1 LRVVV
6 ADDAVLVREGVGR
19 ILEAAGFDVVGQ
31 ARDAGELL
39 ALVATERPDV
49 AVVDIRM
56 PPTQTD
62 EGLQAAQEI
71 RRRHPT
77 VGILVLSQYVDSS
90 QTLALLAQDPRG
102 LGYLLK
108 ERVADVADLVDAIRR
123 VGKGGSVVDPEVV
136 RRLLSR
142 HRTQNALEQLTNR
155 EAEVLRLMA
164 EGRTN
169 EAIAKRLGVSAKTIE
184 THIHNVFGK
193 LGLEATPEDHR
204 RVLAVLSY
212 LGS

>member
-19 ILEAAGFDVVGQ
+19 ILEAAGFEVVGQ

-77 VGILVLSQYVDSS
+77 VGILVLSHYVDSS
-90 QTLALLAQDPRG
+90 QTLGLLAQDPRG

-108 ERVADVADLVDAIRR
+108 ERVADVSDLVDAIRR

-136 RRLLSR
+136 SRLLSR
-142 HRTQNALEQLTNR
+142 HRMQNALEQLTNR

-169 EAIAKRLGVSAKTIE
+169 EAIAQRLGVSAKTIE

-193 LGLEATPEDHR
+193 LHLEATPEDHR

>member
-1 LRVVV
+1 LRVVL

-19 ILEAAGFDVVGQ
+19 ILDAAGFDVVGQ
-31 ARDAGELL
+31 ASDADELL
-39 ALVATERPDV
+39 ALVAATRPDV

-62 EGLQAAQEI
+62 EGLRAAQEI
-71 RRRHPT
+71 RRRQPT
-77 VGILVLSQYVDSS
+77 VGILVLSQYVDSG
-90 QTLALLAQDPRG
+90 QTLELLAQDPRG

-108 ERVADVADLVDAIRR
+108 ERVADVSDLIDAIRR
-123 VGKGGSVVDPEVV
+123 VARGGSVVDPEVV
-136 RRLLSR
+136 SRLLSR
-142 HRTQNALEQLTNR
+142 NRTQNALEQLTNR

-169 EAIAKRLGVSAKTIE
+169 EAIAQRLGVSAKTIE
-184 THIHNVFGK
+184 THVHNVFGK
-193 LGLEATPEDHR
+193 LHLEATPEDHR

>member
-1 LRVVV
+1 LRVVL

-19 ILEAAGFDVVGQ
+19 ILDAAGFDVVGQ
-31 ARDAGELL
+31 ARDADELL
-39 ALVATERPDV
+39 ALVAATRPDV

-62 EGLQAAQEI
+62 EGLRAAQEI
-71 RRRHPT
+71 RRRQPT

-90 QTLALLAQDPRG
+90 QTLELLAQDPRG

-108 ERVADVADLVDAIRR
+108 ERVADVSDLIDAIRR
-123 VGKGGSVVDPEVV
+123 VARGGSVVDPEVV
-136 RRLLSR
+136 SRLLSR
-142 HRTQNALEQLTNR
+142 NRTQNALEQLTNR

-169 EAIAKRLGVSAKTIE
+169 EAIAQRLGVSAKTIE

-193 LGLEATPEDHR
+193 LHLEATPDDHR